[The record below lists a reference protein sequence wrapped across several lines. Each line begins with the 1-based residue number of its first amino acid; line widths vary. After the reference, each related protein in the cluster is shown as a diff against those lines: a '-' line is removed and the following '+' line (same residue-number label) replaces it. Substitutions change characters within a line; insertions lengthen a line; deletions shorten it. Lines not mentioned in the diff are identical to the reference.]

1 MAYKDENGKITID
14 DVAAGED
21 IRKIERAQSI
31 LQNALQSLR
40 ADRKSTRLNSSHTVI
55 SYAVLGLI
63 VIWRKQQ
70 IIFAMCLLFIRR
82 RMKCSR
88 RLWQQRKT

>member
-31 LQNALQSLR
+31 LQNALQSL
-40 ADRKSTRLNSSHTVI
+40 
-55 SYAVLGLI
+55 
-63 VIWRKQQ
+63 
-70 IIFAMCLLFIRR
+70 CLLYTSPSPRD
-82 RMKCSR
+82 S
-88 RLWQQRKT
+88 